1 MRMYAT
7 EPTRLESLSQAMI
20 YSQYCQ
26 QHGDNKERLKKMKK
40 HLYTAIKQE
49 LTPRQAYCIT
59 EYYLNERKMKSVADE
74 LGITP
79 CVVSRH
85 ISRGIAKLKKT
96 LPYFDNAV

>member
-26 QHGDNKERLKKMKK
+26 QHGDNKERLEKMKK
-40 HLYTAIKQE
+40 HLYIAIKQE
-49 LTPRQAYCIT
+49 LTPRQCYCIT
-59 EYYLNERKMKSVADE
+59 EYYLNGRKIKSLAEE

-79 CVVSRH
+79 SVVSRH
-85 ISRGIAKLKKT
+85 ISRGVVKLKKS
-96 LPYFDNAV
+96 LPYFDNTL